1 MGKGIISVIGG
12 YLIMA
17 VLVVLGFGVISLVA
31 PADVFGADGM
41 QMPGAGW
48 IIIILIM
55 GFLAAVAGGFVT
67 ARFGKDAPFNAGSAL
82 IGLIILMGILTAFS
96 TGNGQPIWYQILQ
109 TLLGAAG
116 AWYGANIRKQA

>member
-31 PADVFGADGM
+31 PVDVFGADGM
-41 QMPGAGW
+41 QMPGTGW

-55 GFLAAVAGGFVT
+55 GFLAAVAGGFV
-67 ARFGKDAPFNAGSAL
+67 AALFGKDAPFNTGSAL
-82 IGLIILMGILTAFS
+82 VGLIILMGLLTAFS
-96 TGNGQPIWYQILQ
+96 TGNGQPIWYQVLQ

-116 AWYGANIRKQA
+116 AWYGANFRK